1 MFRRIMFSVSWNA
14 ARWPPKGSAGPYG
27 GSRSTVPGTG
37 RAQLP
42 CLCSVLGMLTGIEA
56 SGMFKISSSSTSS
69 GISAASSASARL
81 GCSPRSYLPGTSRV
95 RVCGKGGGG
104 ALPLQ
109 RTARIQ
115 NLFFRLMSSGRNG
128 GGERQEGRREIS
140 LQGRASAG
148 RQA

>member
-1 MFRRIMFSVSWNA
+1 
-14 ARWPPKGSAGPYG
+14 
-27 GSRSTVPGTG
+27 
-37 RAQLP
+37 
-42 CLCSVLGMLTGIEA
+42 
-56 SGMFKISSSSTSS
+56 MFKISSSSTSS
-69 GISAASSASARL
+69 GISAASSATARL
-81 GCSPRSYLPGTSRV
+81 GCSPRSYLPGTSHV